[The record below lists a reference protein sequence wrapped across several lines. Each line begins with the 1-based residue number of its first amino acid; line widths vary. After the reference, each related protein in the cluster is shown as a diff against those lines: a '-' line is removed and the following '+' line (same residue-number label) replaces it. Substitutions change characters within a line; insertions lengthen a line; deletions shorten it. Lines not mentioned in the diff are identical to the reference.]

1 LSWPAANSWEAR
13 KISKVVAQL
22 PISNAVMPIIS
33 RPSGPCSSGR
43 TVILIG

>member
-1 LSWPAANSWEAR
+1 VNSSVAR
-13 KISKVVAQL
+13 KISRVVAQL

-43 TVILIG
+43 TRILTG